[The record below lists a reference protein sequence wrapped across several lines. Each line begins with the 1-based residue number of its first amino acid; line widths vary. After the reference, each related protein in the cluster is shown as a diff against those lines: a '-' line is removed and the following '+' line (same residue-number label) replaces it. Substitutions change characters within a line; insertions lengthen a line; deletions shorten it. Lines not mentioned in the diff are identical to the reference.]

1 MSSIS
6 SSRFR
11 AVLRLT
17 GKIPSM
23 IIIYSPLT
31 AILVKTA
38 LHRSRARMEQM
49 FPIQTYLLEFNVYA
63 RVQP

>member
-1 MSSIS
+1 MKNKIKRHRAKSKKQRLQLTNHKNLRKRMSLTS

-11 AVLRLT
+11 ALLRLT

-31 AILVKTA
+31 AI
-38 LHRSRARMEQM
+38 
-49 FPIQTYLLEFNVYA
+49 
-63 RVQP
+63 